1 MIRYMIKNNLK
12 LMLRNKWVIGAIA
25 LSPILVIAILS
36 SAFQGLMKSYEGVDE
51 FHAGYRVETDMM
63 QDSMEQ
69 IKEAGEE
76 AGIIF
81 EEYPE
86 GDVKTLMGN
95 NNLAGF
101 VEMGEETYTVYVSA
115 DYAVEGMTLTYFM
128 NQVMEEGCNQALHQM
143 LPTMQQEEIEL
154 PIEQLDYMPAIN
166 STDYYG
172 IVYIVYFC
180 WCGIAS
186 AIGVL
191 ASEKKNGID
200 RKYQVSAISNVKLY
214 LGKWIPIVFVNMIEM
229 GIAIAVSVVLL
240 DIHWGNPWMSTVLMG
255 LTIMGSVA
263 FGLMLYYISRNLVVT
278 IIVLFISVF
287 VMGFF
292 GGCFE
297 TYMFS
302 TVSDAIKN
310 ASPIYHVNRALVEYS
325 CMGQSTYTNSS
336 VLYMLIIIGICS
348 AITIIVDG
356 IRKRGRV

>member
-36 SAFQGLMKSYEGVDE
+36 SAFQELMKSYEGVDE
-51 FHAGYRVETDMM
+51 FYAGYRLEMDMM
-63 QDSMEQ
+63 QDNMELM
-69 IKEAGEE
+69 KEAGKE

-86 GDVKTLMGN
+86 GDIKTLMEN

-101 VEMGEETYTVYVSA
+101 VEIGKETYTVYESA
-115 DYAVEGMTLTYFM
+115 DYAVEGMTLHYFM
-128 NQVMEEGCNQALHQM
+128 NQVMEEGCNQVLHQM
-143 LPTMQQEEIEL
+143 FPTMQEEEIAL
-154 PIEQLDYMPAIN
+154 PIEQLHYMPAIN

-200 RKYQVSAISNVKLY
+200 RKYQVSSISNVKLY
-214 LGKWIPIVFVNMIEM
+214 LGKWIPIVLINMIEM
-229 GIAIAVSVVLL
+229 GIAIAVSVELL
-240 DIHWGNPWMSTVLMG
+240 DIHWGNPWLSFVLIG

-263 FGLMLYYISRNLVVT
+263 FGLMLYYISRNLAVT

-292 GGCFE
+292 GGSFE

-302 TVSDAIKN
+302 TVSDAIKK

-325 CMGQSTYTNSS
+325 CMGKSTYTNSS
-336 VLYMLIIIGICS
+336 MLYML
-348 AITIIVDG
+348 AITAVCSVITIMVDG
-356 IRKRGRV
+356 IRKRGRA